1 MLLSLPGN
9 FGGRTPPLPITHS
22 LSFTTDCYQGNKELC
37 LWNTFLRNL
46 SEKLQ
51 KYKEFYRL
59 TQKPGLTEKEIPERE
74 SLGQDRQGTE

>member
-1 MLLSLPGN
+1 MLLSLPGS

-22 LSFTTDCYQGNKELC
+22 PPFTRDCYQGNKEFC

-46 SEKLQ
+46 SDKLQ
-51 KYKEFYRL
+51 KDKEFYRL
-59 TQKPGLTEKEIPERE
+59 TQRPGLTKKEIPERE